1 MDANK
6 TELGISPVESNRPG
20 SLLDTDMKPVVNELV
35 EKYGQTQRG
44 LKPRHVQL
52 MAIGGSI
59 GTALWVGQSSNSI
72 HDQTLMRF
80 RSASEAI

>member
-1 MDANK
+1 MPKKSD
-6 TELGISPVESNRPG
+6 LGIAPVESHRPG
-20 SLLDTDMKPVVNELV
+20 SLLDTEKQPVVNELV

-72 HDQTLMRF
+72 HD
-80 RSASEAI
+80 